1 MGGMKV
7 RLYRGEREGIR
18 GCKLRLSSVAD
29 AMIVKRKGS
38 GAGDVVNEEQY
49 DEEEKINCGM
59 NFL

>member
-1 MGGMKV
+1 M
-7 RLYRGEREGIR
+7 RLYRCEGEGVR

-49 DEEEKINCGM
+49 DEEEKRNCGM